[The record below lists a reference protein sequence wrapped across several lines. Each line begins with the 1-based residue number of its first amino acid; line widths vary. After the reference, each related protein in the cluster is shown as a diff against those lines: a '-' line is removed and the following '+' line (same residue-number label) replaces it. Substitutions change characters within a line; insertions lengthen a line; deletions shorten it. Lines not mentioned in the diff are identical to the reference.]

1 MFIYE
6 AYILNNLSG
15 IHKRK
20 SPYRNNEKKEDYR
33 SSNDDLVTQTDTEQG
48 EIVTHPVV
56 EMNDTSSEE
65 QQMETAD
72 DLVRIFSRKFTVKAT
87 VIYNRT
93 FMLSKCD
100 RFLMGQRTVT
110 RAEKTVSWSLING
123 SLKSNVF
130 NQKYDK

>member
-33 SSNDDLVTQTDTEQG
+33 LSNDDLVSQTNTEQG
-48 EIVTHPVV
+48 EIVTPPVV
-56 EMNDTSSEE
+56 ETNDTSSKE

-72 DLVRIFSRKFTVKAT
+72 DLVRIFSRKF
-87 VIYNRT
+87 
-93 FMLSKCD
+93 
-100 RFLMGQRTVT
+100 
-110 RAEKTVSWSLING
+110 
-123 SLKSNVF
+123 
-130 NQKYDK
+130 